1 MASKEKAF
9 ALALSITKAFYLA
22 CQILQEEQGLFP
34 ATPERDTLFEPQHDD
49 DTKVIE
55 FTRTTLKGKQ
65 SISGLYKYATVDF
78 VMLLNGCFIRSVVPL
93 RQLRVALDKLV
104 GCNDFTFSFKL
115 SALCCQFV
123 SF

>member
-49 DTKVIE
+49 DTKV
-55 FTRTTLKGKQ
+55 KKQ
-65 SISGLYKYATVDF
+65 PVEDHQESEEDACMV
-78 VMLLNGCFIRSVVPL
+78 
-93 RQLRVALDKLV
+93 
-104 GCNDFTFSFKL
+104 
-115 SALCCQFV
+115 
-123 SF
+123 